1 MYKNEEYGIIRFARV
16 ESVIDDKDGLRIK
29 ARLTPE
35 ENNLELDEI
44 PYTFPLLPKHL
55 HINPK
60 IGECVLIIL
69 GVSNHI
75 KSNRFFI
82 GPLISQEYNIGFE
95 SFNSAKKLLNGTSPI
110 LPLPDTKN
118 NPKNNGT
125 IPKRED
131 IVIQGRDNADLILK
145 PSEVRLRCGFKAY
158 PGLNGTYT
166 SLEFNREDLAYMQ
179 MRYAKQIKDEN
190 GKKRGYGSV
199 INLVANKINLLSH
212 ETNSQGYELNNPDDL
227 ITDATIN
234 KINEK
239 AHPMVYGDVLVNI
252 LNKFIKLF
260 EIHQHPWAQKPP
272 CFESPEVI
280 RALKGELNNLLCKS
294 IRIG

>member
-1 MYKNEEYGIIRFARV
+1 MYTSEEYGIIRFARV
-16 ESVIDDKDGLRIK
+16 ESVFDDDEGLRIK

-35 ENNLELDEI
+35 ENNVSIDDI

-60 IGECVLIIL
+60 VGECVLVIL

-82 GPLISQEYNIGFE
+82 GPLISQQYNIGFE
-95 SFNSAKKLLNGTSPI
+95 RYNSSKKLLNGKWEIP
-110 LPLPDTKN
+110 PLAIPSN

-158 PGLNGTYT
+158 PGSNGSYS
-166 SLEFNREDLAYMQ
+166 SLEFNREDLGYMQ
-179 MRYAKQIKDEN
+179 MRYTRQKNLDN
-190 GKKRGYGSV
+190 KKIGYGSV

-212 ETNSQGYELNNPDDL
+212 DTNSQGFELNNPDYL
-227 ITDATIN
+227 ITDATIR

-239 AHPMVYGDVLVNI
+239 AHPMVYGDVLVKI
-252 LNKFIKLF
+252 LRAFMKLF
-260 EIHQHPWAQKPP
+260 EKHQHPWAQKPP
-272 CFESPEVI
+272 CFESEAVM
-280 RALKGELNNLLCKS
+280 RTLKGELNNLLCES
-294 IRIG
+294 IRLQ